1 MLFLPKYLVNFF
13 YHCPR
18 HGPPTRDLSSRVS
31 GLVISHR
38 SLLPP
43 SWHCTITSHC
53 LISYLTQP
61 CLQDAIEFAEKAEN
75 ELNRKEAE
83 ARETLNKVREANAEA
98 MNANEAAK
106 RALDVTKKAKDEAV
120 GARTALDDLIEKVRG
135 VFVMYGQ
142 G

>member
-1 MLFLPKYLVNFF
+1 M
-13 YHCPR
+13 
-18 HGPPTRDLSSRVS
+18 
-31 GLVISHR
+31 
-38 SLLPP
+38 
-43 SWHCTITSHC
+43 
-53 LISYLTQP
+53 
-61 CLQDAIEFAEKAEN
+61 
-75 ELNRKEAE
+75 NRKEAE